1 MARNALKNQYVI
13 SQQHPDPLERFG
25 GTEQS
30 WPMGSGATPT
40 EVRTVDA
47 GVIPPSDVQTRAVFE
62 HPALYTLILAAVRDE
77 LGQVIDWVYRD
88 ANANALRMTGQTREQ
103 LVGRRVS
110 ETVPERAPRI
120 ANACARVLASGMLE
134 TYDAE
139 FHGRIFSI
147 TIYPAGK
154 DAVISSALDI
164 TGRKRAEVALRESGE
179 RFRELANSIDQFAWT
194 CDPAGTVTWY
204 NQRWYEYTGT
214 SFEQMQNEGWKAVMH
229 PEHYDRVIAHL
240 QRCLANGKEWEDTF
254 PLRGSHGHYRWFLSR
269 AVPVR
274 NTFGKIVRW
283 IGTNT
288 DITESRQLQVALEQ
302 ADRRKDE
309 FLAMLAHEL
318 RNPLTPISN
327 AAEALLQ
334 IVAPERSQ
342 ERLLIDMVR
351 RQAGQLARLI
361 DDLLDVARI
370 TQGRIELR
378 MQQVVVGSCIE
389 AAVEMVEPLV
399 QARGQR
405 LLLAPPLET
414 LYVRGDGE
422 RLGQC
427 ISNLLVNAVKYTNPG
442 GEIRVRYYS
451 QADHAVIEI
460 VDTGVGIS
468 PELLPHIFELFVQG
482 DRTLDRSQGGLGVG
496 LAICKQLIEMH
507 QGTITA
513 HSEGVGRG
521 AKFEIRLP
529 LAEACT
535 ETDSSAP
542 SQLER
547 TRRVLIVDDNQDAAD
562 SLAMVLR
569 FEGHTT
575 TVAYSAQA
583 AIETVQ
589 SYRPEFVLLDIGLPN
604 MDGYEVARRIQA
616 SGSTARII
624 ALTGYGQAE
633 DRQRSTAA
641 GFTAHLVKPVD
652 LAILRSVLAAEGPPV
667 PGATPVDRRR

>member
-1 MARNALKNQYVI
+1 MASRY
-13 SQQHPDPLERFG
+13 
-25 GTEQS
+25 
-30 WPMGSGATPT
+30 TPT
-40 EVRTVDA
+40 TELPIDA
-47 GVIPPSDVQTRAVFE
+47 GVIAPTDAQTRAVFE

-77 LGQVIDWVYRD
+77 VGQIIDWVYRD
-88 ANANALRMTGQTREQ
+88 ANANALRMVGRSREK
-103 LVGRRVS
+103 LVGYRVS

-120 ANACARVLASGMLE
+120 ANACARVLSTGTLE

-139 FHGRIFSI
+139 FQGRIFSI
-147 TIYPAGK
+147 TIYPAGE

-164 TGRKRAEVALRESGE
+164 TGRKRAEAALRESGE

-194 CDPAGTVTWY
+194 CDPGGTVTWY

-214 SFEQMQNEGWKAVMH
+214 SFEQMQSEGWKIVVH

-240 QRCLANGKEWEDTF
+240 RRCLANGKEWEDTF
-254 PLRGSHGHYRWFLSR
+254 PVRGSHGHYRWFLSR

-274 NTFGKIVRW
+274 DSLDKIVRW

-318 RNPLTPISN
+318 RNPLTPIAN

-334 IVAPERSQ
+334 IVPPERSQ
-342 ERLLIDMVR
+342 ERLLIGMVR

-378 MQQVVVGSCIE
+378 MQQVVVRNCIE
-389 AAVEMVEPLV
+389 SAVEMVEPLV
-399 QARGQR
+399 RARRQH
-405 LLLAPPLET
+405 LLLAQPLET
-414 LYVRGDGE
+414 LYVKGDRE

-442 GEIRVRYYS
+442 GEIRVRQYS
-451 QADHAVIEI
+451 DSGRAVIEI
-460 VDTGVGIS
+460 VDSGVGIS

-507 QGTITA
+507 RGTISA
-513 HSEGVGRG
+513 RSQGVGHG
-521 AKFEIRLP
+521 ATFEIRLP
-529 LAEACT
+529 LADASTEA
-535 ETDSSAP
+535 DNGAHP
-542 SQLER
+542 QPER
-547 TRRVLIVDDNQDAAD
+547 SRRVLIVDDNQDAAD

-569 FEGHTT
+569 FEGHETS
-575 TVAYSAQA
+575 VAYSAQA

-589 SYRPEFVLLDIGLPN
+589 SYQPEFVLLDIGLPN

-624 ALTGYGQAE
+624 ALTGYGQVE
-633 DRQRSTAA
+633 DRQRSSAA

-652 LAILRSVLAAEGPPV
+652 LAMLKSVLAADGT
-667 PGATPVDRRR
+667 ATCDTTPVDQRQ

>member
-1 MARNALKNQYVI
+1 MESADI
-13 SQQHPDPLERFG
+13 
-25 GTEQS
+25 
-30 WPMGSGATPT
+30 
-40 EVRTVDA
+40 
-47 GVIPPSDVQTRAVFE
+47 GVIPPSDAQTRAVFE

-77 LGQVIDWVYRD
+77 VGQVIDWVYRD
-88 ANANALRMTGQTREQ
+88 ANANALRMTGQTRET
-103 LVGRRVS
+103 LVGRRLS

-120 ANACARVLASGMLE
+120 ANACARVLATGTLE
-134 TYDAE
+134 SYDAE
-139 FHGRIFSI
+139 FHGRMFSI
-147 TIYPAGK
+147 TIYPAGE
-154 DAVISSALDI
+154 DSVISSALDI
-164 TGRKRAEVALRESGE
+164 TGRKRAEAALRESGE

-194 CDPAGTVTWY
+194 CDPVGSVTWY

-214 SFEQMQNEGWKAVMH
+214 NFEQMQAEGWKAVVH
-229 PEHYDRVIAHL
+229 PEHYERVIGHL
-240 QRCLANGKEWEDTF
+240 QRCLTNGKEWEDTF

-274 NTFGKIVRW
+274 NSFDKIVRW

-288 DITESRQLQVALEQ
+288 DVTESRQLQVALEQ

-318 RNPLTPISN
+318 RNPLTPIAN

-342 ERLLIDMVR
+342 ERLLIGMVR

-378 MQQVVVGSCIE
+378 MQQVVVRNCIDS
-389 AAVEMVEPLV
+389 AVEMVEPLV
-399 QARGQR
+399 RARHQH
-405 LLLAPPLET
+405 LLLGQPLEP
-414 LYVRGDGE
+414 LYVRGDRE

-427 ISNLLVNAVKYTNPG
+427 VSNLLVNAVKYTNPG
-442 GEIRVRYYS
+442 GEIRVRHYS
-451 QADHAVIEI
+451 RAEHAVIEI
-460 VDTGVGIS
+460 ADTGVGIS
-468 PELLPHIFELFVQG
+468 PDLLPHIFELFVQG

-513 HSEGVGRG
+513 HSEGIGRG
-521 AKFEIRLP
+521 ATFEIRLP
-529 LAEACT
+529 LAEAAV
-535 ETDSSAP
+535 ETTNGAQSH
-542 SQLER
+542 LEHS
-547 TRRVLIVDDNQDAAD
+547 RRILIVDDNQDAAD
-562 SLAMVLR
+562 SLALVLR
-569 FEGHTT
+569 FEGHEA

-589 SYRPEFVLLDIGLPN
+589 SYGPEFVLLDIGLPN
-604 MDGYEVARRIQA
+604 MDGYEVARRIRA
-616 SGSTARII
+616 SGAPARII
-624 ALTGYGQAE
+624 ALTGYGQIE
-633 DRQRSTAA
+633 DRQRSQDA

-652 LAILRSVLAAEGPPV
+652 LGMLKGLLADPA
-667 PGATPVDRRR
+667 